1 MSSALW
7 LVALMANL
15 YALSL
20 INGVQ
25 SVPKASDL
33 KRGDVVDIG
42 GVPHSVKN
50 VDAKSP
56 SSRGAS
62 KMKNITT
69 VVCNQIQTSTNM
81 QNVKPKLVNHTSSS
95 KEHQNL
101 MYKSDLID
109 FRSKSLLQ

>member
-1 MSSALW
+1 MHIFPQL
-7 LVALMANL
+7 
-15 YALSL
+15 
-20 INGVQ
+20 
-25 SVPKASDL
+25 
-33 KRGDVVDIG
+33 DIDCPTCHKHKMTKT
-42 GVPHSVKN
+42 V
-50 VDAKSP
+50 P

-81 QNVKPKLVNHTSSS
+81 QNVKPKLFNHTSSS
-95 KEHQNL
+95 KEYQNL